1 MGTQKENP
9 KNIIGIEYNMRIL
22 VGIFLLLCSYYVLL
36 YSWGSLFGVP
46 IKVHL
51 IDMTEQW
58 ASLRIPPFQGL
69 GFRVL
74 GFRFWGLGFR
84 VLGFWV

>member
-1 MGTQKENP
+1 MGTQTGNP
-9 KNIIGIEYNMRIL
+9 KNIIGIEYNIRIL
-22 VGIFLLLCSYYVLL
+22 VGIFLLYSYYILL

-51 IDMTEQW
+51 IDMAEQW
-58 ASLRIPPFQGL
+58 ASLRIPPFQGF

-74 GFRFWGLGFR
+74 GFRFWGLGFW